1 MTKTLEGQIVSS
13 QVGNYGNTDVKYGF
27 ITIQTNDDS
36 HVRLKVDSSTTYDT
50 LEMGHDVIVSA
61 KQLGSTKLLVAREV
75 RKK

>member
-27 ITIQTNDDS
+27 ITIQTNDS
-36 HVRLKVDSSTTYDT
+36 HVRLKVDSSTSYDT

-61 KQLGSTKLLVAREV
+61 EQLGSTKLLVAREV